1 MNKPHQRPTARHNEE
16 SMLAPAKR
24 TEDVRAQTLLPV
36 AIRWCSELPLDAQPE
51 LLLELFPALAN
62 KLALAWPEP
71 AKARELLEELL
82 IDRRGNRSGF
92 PSIVFSEL
100 LRLNG
105 LISNTTRGE
114 SPPEFRF

>member
-1 MNKPHQRPTARHNEE
+1 MDKPYQRAKSRHNEE
-16 SMLAPAKR
+16 PMLASAKR
-24 TEDVRAQTLLPV
+24 TGDVRAQVLLPAAV
-36 AIRWCSELPLDAQPE
+36 RWCSELPLDAQPE
-51 LLLELFPALAN
+51 LLLELFPAIAN
-62 KLALAWPEP
+62 KLALVWSEP
-71 AKARELLEELL
+71 AKARDLLEELL

>member
-1 MNKPHQRPTARHNEE
+1 MDKPYPRAKSRHNEE
-16 SMLAPAKR
+16 PMLASAKR
-24 TEDVRAQTLLPV
+24 TGDVRAQVLLPAAV
-36 AIRWCSELPLDAQPE
+36 RWCSDLPLDAQPE
-51 LLLELFPALAN
+51 LLLELFPAIAN
-62 KLALAWPEP
+62 KLALAWSEP
-71 AKARELLEELL
+71 AKARELLDELL